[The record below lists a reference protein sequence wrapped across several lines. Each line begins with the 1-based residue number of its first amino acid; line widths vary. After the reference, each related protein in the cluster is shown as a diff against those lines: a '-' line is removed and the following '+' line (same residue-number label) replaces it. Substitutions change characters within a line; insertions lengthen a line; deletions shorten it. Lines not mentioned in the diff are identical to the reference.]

1 MVTCGCC
8 AECEELKAPGPGRR
22 APPLFRDRG
31 RGHWGRR
38 LPRPPPL
45 DSSPRREEPLP
56 GCAARAGT
64 RQSRG
69 QPRAGVL
76 LGLSG
81 EAWTAGMRG
90 GPLFSEGSGT
100 GGSWRKGC
108 TPSGVRPPPGPST
121 YPAPHPPAVTAATGS
136 LGAGPA
142 RPGPPRP
149 VPGPAPARAVP
160 APTARSPPTVGGRL
174 GLSPG
179 LSPLVPACGQS
190 TRSSLPPSPRL
201 PPAPQAGPVLG
212 LPQLQ
217 RSRPWER
224 IADHENPAPDQP
236 KGRVG
241 GGNYFLPPQAG
252 AGRIHPASPSRGA
265 SAPFHRL
272 RAVPASG
279 CPDSLGSS
287 PA

>member
-121 YPAPHPPAVTAATGS
+121 YPAPHPPVVTAATGS

-142 RPGPPRP
+142 RPAPPRTRPRPRPGRPRPHCPQSPNRRRASRPLPGSQPPCPSLWSVHPFVPTSLTPTASRPAGWACPGPPAVTKVPP
-149 VPGPAPARAVP
+149 VGANRGSRESCPGPA
-160 APTARSPPTVGGRL
+160 
-174 GLSPG
+174 
-179 LSPLVPACGQS
+179 
-190 TRSSLPPSPRL
+190 
-201 PPAPQAGPVLG
+201 
-212 LPQLQ
+212 
-217 RSRPWER
+217 
-224 IADHENPAPDQP
+224 
-236 KGRVG
+236 
-241 GGNYFLPPQAG
+241 
-252 AGRIHPASPSRGA
+252 
-265 SAPFHRL
+265 
-272 RAVPASG
+272 
-279 CPDSLGSS
+279 
-287 PA
+287 

>member
-1 MVTCGCC
+1 MASLRLGSFT
-8 AECEELKAPGPGRR
+8 RR
-22 APPLFRDRG
+22 PTRPRSPLR
-31 RGHWGRR
+31 
-38 LPRPPPL
+38 
-45 DSSPRREEPLP
+45 
-56 GCAARAGT
+56 
-64 RQSRG
+64 
-69 QPRAGVL
+69 
-76 LGLSG
+76 
-81 EAWTAGMRG
+81 
-90 GPLFSEGSGT
+90 
-100 GGSWRKGC
+100 
-108 TPSGVRPPPGPST
+108 
-121 YPAPHPPAVTAATGS
+121 
-136 LGAGPA
+136 LGASEQVW
-142 RPGPPRP
+142 PGPPRP
-149 VPGPAPARAVP
+149 VPGPAPARAVS

-174 GLSPG
+174 GLSRG

-236 KGRVG
+236 KERVG

-252 AGRIHPASPSRGA
+252 AGRIHPANPSRGA

-287 PA
+287 PAQFLHAGVEAGQHAVRSEQPRSPQDSSWSGALRLLMGWYWQERTFLRAAPACPGLPCSWLTLAQAQL